1 MYSKIITSVNWGIEG
16 QVVEI
21 ETKILRGLPY
31 HVIVGLPSTII
42 KESKER
48 VKAALKTSGV
58 KFPEDRIIQNLF
70 PANIKK
76 EGSQLDLPI
85 AMGIYCCLT
94 NVESDRLRD
103 IAFLGELSLDGKI
116 QPVQG
121 ILSQIDGLKQQGIRH
136 IVIPYGNNREAQF
149 ITDVTFYPYH
159 DLKQLFD
166 DFVNGAL
173 KGNDIAQKNEN
184 YERCPEKAYGMD
196 LSQIVGQNAA
206 IRAIEIAVTG
216 FHNILIIGPPGCGK
230 SMLAERLTTIM
241 PPMTLDEKIEVT
253 KIYGISDGDH
263 INGLMH
269 HRPFRAPHHTISR
282 IGLVGG
288 GATILPGEISKAHNG
303 ILYLDEIGEFK
314 SDAIEALREPLS
326 SGRVNL
332 TKGSRSLTFPSDFM
346 MVATMNPC
354 PCGHYLSKEMNCT
367 CSHSEI
373 KRYFGKL
380 SWPILDRLDMTI
392 YMERVDNLKKVF
404 NSESAVYDS
413 ARARA
418 SISKAVAFK
427 RARMCATKDG
437 INSVLDKQ
445 NTTYGLSKEA
455 ENILF
460 KYHERGKLS
469 MRAYEKL
476 VSISRTIA
484 DLDGSMQ
491 IMKNHILEAFTYQTS
506 MQVKRFFE

>member
-16 QVVEI
+16 QIVEI

-85 AMGIYCCLT
+85 AMGIFCCLT
-94 NVESDRLRD
+94 GVDPDMLEN
-103 IAFLGELSLDGKI
+103 IAFLGELSLEGKI

-121 ILSQIDGLKQQGIRH
+121 ILSQIDGLKQHGIKR
-136 IVIPYGNNREAQF
+136 IVIPYGNIEEARF
-149 ITDVTFYPYH
+149 ITDVQFYPYRE
-159 DLKQLFD
+159 LKHLLD
-166 DFVNGAL
+166 DFVRVNLKVLEAIPSEKYEELPDLTNGL
-173 KGNDIAQKNEN
+173 
-184 YERCPEKAYGMD
+184 D
-196 LSQIVGQNAA
+196 LSQVVGQNAA

-230 SMLAERLTTIM
+230 SMLAERLSSIM

-263 INGLMH
+263 IKGLMH

-288 GATILPGEISKAHNG
+288 GTAILPGEISKSHNG

-314 SDAIEALREPLS
+314 NDAIEALREPMS

-332 TKGSRSLTFPSDFM
+332 TKGSRSLTFPSNFM

-354 PCGHYLSKEMNCT
+354 PCGHYLSKDENCT
-367 CSHSEI
+367 CSHNEI

-392 YMERVDNLKKVF
+392 YMERVIDLKKALGSQ
-404 NSESAVYDS
+404 NSVYNS
-413 ARARA
+413 NRTRAT
-418 SISKAVAFK
+418 ISKAVAFREK
-427 RARMCATKDG
+427 RMAEKATVSNKFKVA
-437 INSVLDKQ
+437 S
-445 NTTYGLSKEA
+445 GLSKEA
-455 ENILF
+455 EELLI

-476 VSISRTIA
+476 VNISRTIA

>member
-58 KFPEDRIIQNLF
+58 KFPDDRIIQNLF

-85 AMGIYCCLT
+85 AMGIFCCL
-94 NVESDRLRD
+94 SDIGPDRLSD

-121 ILSQIDGLKQQGIRH
+121 ILSQIDGLKQQGIGH
-136 IVIPYGNNREAQF
+136 VVIPFGNIKEAQF
-149 ITDVTFYPYH
+149 LTDVIFYPYH
-159 DLKQLFD
+159 DLKCLFE

-173 KGNDIAQKNEN
+173 KSNDLVNEVRGYEAQSIN
-184 YERCPEKAYGMD
+184 AYGMD
-196 LSQIVGQNAA
+196 LSQVVGQNAA
-206 IRAIEIAVTG
+206 IRALEIAVTG

-241 PPMTLDEKIEVT
+241 PPMTLEEKIEVT

-269 HRPFRAPHHTISR
+269 LRPFRAPHHTISR

-288 GATILPGEISKAHNG
+288 GAAILPGEISKAHNG

-332 TKGSRSLTFPSDFM
+332 TKGGRSLTFPSNFM

-354 PCGHYLSKEMNCT
+354 PCGHYLSKEENCT
-367 CSHSEI
+367 CSHNEI

-392 YMERVDNLKKVF
+392 YMERVDDLKKALKPQ
-404 NSESAVYDS
+404 NGVYDS
-413 ARARA
+413 SRASA
-418 SISKAVAFK
+418 SISKATAF
-427 RARMCATKDG
+427 RCERMRETKA
-437 INSVLDKQ
+437 NA
-445 NTTYGLSKEA
+445 GLSKEA
-455 ENILF
+455 ENLLI

-476 VSISRTIA
+476 VGISRTIA

-506 MQVKRFFE
+506 IQVKRFYE

>member
-16 QVVEI
+16 QIVEI

-42 KESKER
+42 RESKER

-58 KFPEDRIIQNLF
+58 TFPEDRIIQNLF

-85 AMGIYCCLT
+85 AMGIFCCLSDIEP
-94 NVESDRLRD
+94 ESLRD

-121 ILSQIDGLKQQGIRH
+121 ILSQIDGLKQQGIRR
-136 IVIPYGNNREAQF
+136 IVLPYGNVKEARF
-149 ITDVTFYPYH
+149 ITGITFYPYR
-159 DLKQLFD
+159 DLKQLFS
-166 DFVNGAL
+166 DFMNRELNANDVLL
-173 KGNDIAQKNEN
+173 KRN
-184 YERCPEKAYGMD
+184 YEETMPEFNSDID
-196 LSQIVGQNAA
+196 LSQVVGQNAA

-253 KIYGISDGDH
+253 KIYGISDGDT

-269 HRPFRAPHHTISR
+269 LRPFRAPHHTISR

-326 SGRVNL
+326 CGHVNL
-332 TKGSRSLTFPSDFM
+332 TKGGRSLTFPSNFM

-354 PCGHYLSKEMNCT
+354 PCGHYLSKDTNCT
-367 CSHSEI
+367 CSHNDI

-392 YMERVDNLKKVF
+392 YMERVDDLKKVF
-404 NSESAVYDS
+404 SPHNVLYDS
-413 ARARA
+413 ARTRE
-418 SISKAVAFK
+418 SISKAVTFK
-427 RARMCATKDG
+427 RQRLSVTKA
-437 INSVLDKQ
+437 SVD
-445 NTTYGLSKEA
+445 LSKEA
-455 ENILF
+455 ENLLI

-476 VSISRTIA
+476 VGISRTIA
-484 DLDGSMQ
+484 DLDGSIQ
-491 IMKNHILEAFTYQTS
+491 IMKHHILEAFTYQTS

>member
-58 KFPEDRIIQNLF
+58 KFPDDRIIQNLF

-85 AMGIYCCLT
+85 AMGIFCCL
-94 NVESDRLRD
+94 SDIEPERLSD

-121 ILSQIDGLKQQGIRH
+121 ILSQIDGLKQQGIRRV
-136 IVIPYGNNREAQF
+136 VIPVGNVKEAQF
-149 ITDVTFYPYH
+149 ITDITFYPYH
-159 DLKQLFD
+159 DLKQLFE
-166 DFVNGAL
+166 DFVNGEL
-173 KGNDIAQKNEN
+173 KSNVATKDVGGNEAHSIN
-184 YERCPEKAYGMD
+184 AYDMD
-196 LSQIVGQNAA
+196 LSQVVGQNAA

-241 PPMTLDEKIEVT
+241 PPMTLEEKIEVT

-269 HRPFRAPHHTISR
+269 LRPFRAPHHTISR

-288 GATILPGEISKAHNG
+288 GAAILPGEISKAHNG

-314 SDAIEALREPLS
+314 GDAIEALREPLS

-332 TKGSRSLTFPSDFM
+332 TKGGRSLTFPSHFM

-354 PCGHYLSKEMNCT
+354 PCGHYLSKEENCT
-367 CSHSEI
+367 CSHNEI

-392 YMERVDNLKKVF
+392 YMERVDDLKMAFKPQ
-404 NSESAVYDS
+404 NGVYDS
-413 ARARA
+413 ARASA
-418 SISKAVAFK
+418 SIIKATAFRRERLRETK
-427 RARMCATKDG
+427 AT
-437 INSVLDKQ
+437 V
-445 NTTYGLSKEA
+445 GLSKEA
-455 ENILF
+455 ENLLI

-476 VSISRTIA
+476 VGISRTIA

-506 MQVKRFFE
+506 IQVKRFYE

>member
-1 MYSKIITSVNWGIEG
+1 MYSKIITSVNWGIDG

-31 HVIVGLPSTII
+31 HVIVGLPSMII

-58 KFPEDRIIQNLF
+58 KFPEDRIVQNLY

-85 AMGIYCCLT
+85 AMGIFSCLS
-94 NVESDRLRD
+94 NIASELLNN
-103 IAFLGELSLDGKI
+103 IAFLGELSLEGKI

-121 ILSQIDGLKQQGIRH
+121 ILSQIDGLKQHGIKR
-136 IVIPYGNNREAQF
+136 IVIPKGNVKEAQF
-149 ITDVTFYPYH
+149 VTDIKFYPYA
-159 DLKQLFD
+159 DLKQLFSD
-166 DFVNGAL
+166 LLNGDLIGLEATRIE
-173 KGNDIAQKNEN
+173 KNHEVFEKFTNDL
-184 YERCPEKAYGMD
+184 D
-196 LSQIVGQNAA
+196 LSQLIGQNAA
-206 IRAIEIAVTG
+206 IRAIEIAVAG

-241 PPMTLDEKIEVT
+241 PSMTLDEKIEVT
-253 KIYGISDGDH
+253 KIYGISDGENV
-263 INGLMH
+263 NGLMH
-269 HRPFRAPHHTISR
+269 NRPFRAPHHTISR

-288 GATILPGEISKAHNG
+288 GVTILPGEISKAHNG

-314 SDAIEALREPLS
+314 GDAIEALREPLS
-326 SGRVNL
+326 SGCINL
-332 TKGSRSLTFPSDFM
+332 TKGGRSLTFPSNFM

-354 PCGHYLSKEMNCT
+354 PCGNYLSKDDNCT

-392 YMERVDNLKKVF
+392 YMERVGNLKKALS
-404 NSESAVYDS
+404 SENIVYDS
-413 ARARA
+413 ERMRA
-418 SISKAVAFK
+418 SISKAVVF
-427 RARMCATKDG
+427 R
-437 INSVLDKQ
+437 Q
-445 NTTYGLSKEA
+445 NRLSDSRQASSSKHRPSSDLSIEA
-455 ENILF
+455 ENMLI

-476 VSISRTIA
+476 INISRTIA
-484 DLDGSMQ
+484 DLDGSIE
-491 IMKNHILEAFTYQTS
+491 IMKKHILEAFTYQTS
-506 MQVKRFFE
+506 LQVKRFFE

>member
-16 QVVEI
+16 HIVEI

-48 VKAALKTSGV
+48 VKAALKSSGV

-85 AMGIYCCLT
+85 AIGIFCCLS
-94 NVESDRLRD
+94 NIASDTLKS
-103 IAFLGELSLDGKI
+103 IAFLGELSLEGKI
-116 QPVQG
+116 KPVQG
-121 ILSQIDGLKQQGIRH
+121 ILSQIDGLKQKGIKYM
-136 IVIPYGNNREAQF
+136 VIPFENINEAQF
-149 ITDVTFYPYH
+149 ITDVIFYPYY
-159 DLKQLFD
+159 DLQHLFED
-166 DFVNGAL
+166 LL
-173 KGNDIAQKNEN
+173 KGELKAINVTNKNNNHDYLEEFAYDI
-184 YERCPEKAYGMD
+184 D
-196 LSQIVGQNAA
+196 LSQVVGQNAA
-206 IRAIEIAVTG
+206 IRAIEIAVAG
-216 FHNILIIGPPGCGK
+216 FHNLLIIGPPGCGK
-230 SMLAERLTTIM
+230 SMLAERLITIM
-241 PPMTLDEKIEVT
+241 PPMTLEEKIEVT
-253 KIYGISDGDH
+253 KIYGISENENF
-263 INGLMH
+263 NGLIH
-269 HRPFRAPHHTISR
+269 RRPFRAPHHTISR
-282 IGLVGG
+282 IGMVGG

-314 SDAIEALREPLS
+314 SDAIEAMREPLS
-326 SGRVNL
+326 SGHVNL
-332 TKGSRSLTFPSDFM
+332 TKGGRSLTYPSNFM

-354 PCGHYLSKEMNCT
+354 PCGHYLSKEDKCT

-392 YMERVDNLKKVF
+392 YMERVDDLKKVLRPG
-404 NSESAVYDS
+404 NVVYDS
-413 ARARA
+413 AQMRD

-427 RARMCATKDG
+427 RTREGD
-437 INSVLDKQ
+437 
-445 NTTYGLSKEA
+445 GLSNEA
-455 ENILF
+455 QSLLI

-476 VSISRTIA
+476 VGISRTIA
-484 DLDGSMQ
+484 DLDNSDQ
-491 IMKNHILEAFTYQTS
+491 IMKKHILEAFTYQTS
-506 MQVKRFFE
+506 MQIKRFFE